1 MDAITQQAVDLLR
14 RMIPLSSFSGEES
27 LRCDM
32 LQEYLA
38 AGGAVVK
45 RVGNNLIASAPSFDH
60 GLPLLMLNSHI
71 DTVKPVKGYT
81 FDPFDPG
88 SDSGV
93 VRGLG
98 SNDAGASV
106 ATMTET
112 FLMFLRDKLQGNGPR
127 CNLMLLLS
135 AEEENSGAGGIS
147 LALQEAPRADMA
159 IVGEPT
165 GMRAA
170 VAERGLLVLD
180 GVAHGIGGHA
190 ARDEGVNALYIAL
203 EDIARLRDFRFSK
216 TSPLMGSVRL
226 TVTQIE
232 AGTQH
237 NVVPDTCRFVVDIR
251 PTDMYTNSEIAGL
264 LQKEVKS
271 ALVPRNLK
279 NRSSAT
285 PMGHPLLGA
294 IEKTGVES
302 YVSPTT
308 SDWMRLDIPAIKMGP
323 GDSARS
329 HAPDEYVLVSEL
341 SDGIIGYTNFINS
354 L

>member
-1 MDAITQQAVDLLR
+1 
-14 RMIPLSSFSGEES
+14 
-27 LRCDM
+27 
-32 LQEYLA
+32 
-38 AGGAVVK
+38 
-45 RVGNNLIASAPSFDH
+45 
-60 GLPLLMLNSHI
+60 
-71 DTVKPVKGYT
+71 
-81 FDPFDPG
+81 
-88 SDSGV
+88 
-93 VRGLG
+93 
-98 SNDAGASV
+98 
-106 ATMTET
+106 
-112 FLMFLRDKLQGNGPR
+112 
-127 CNLMLLLS
+127 
-135 AEEENSGAGGIS
+135 
-147 LALQEAPRADMA
+147 
-159 IVGEPT
+159 
-165 GMRAA
+165 
-170 VAERGLLVLD
+170 
-180 GVAHGIGGHA
+180 
-190 ARDEGVNALYIAL
+190 
-203 EDIARLRDFRFSK
+203 
-216 TSPLMGSVRL
+216 MGSVRL